1 MIRAKHNYLFRRI
14 YNKSVSF
21 LLKHEFKN
29 FFLMNE
35 FPGIDEKRG
44 LVVTP
49 NHFSWWDGFFADYL
63 LKRFINRTPYIMMLE
78 RQLKRYKFF
87 RYTGA
92 FSIEPS
98 SASSV
103 IESLRYSSEILDTPD
118 SYLIFY
124 PQGEIQLYET
134 EFVSL
139 KNGLEHLASKS
150 EFDVLIV
157 SFKIFYNE
165 NRKPSVC
172 CRFGEK
178 FSSGQLKSD
187 FELYKKSFIENIRM
201 TDSEVFNKKGFDLF
215 SV

>member
-1 MIRAKHNYLFRRI
+1 MIRAEHNFLFRKI
-14 YNKSVSF
+14 YNTSVSL

-29 FFLMNE
+29 FLLLND
-35 FPGIDEKRG
+35 FPGTDTKRG
-44 LVVTP
+44 IIITP

-63 LKRFINRTPYIMMLE
+63 MKRFINRTPHVMMLE
-78 RQLKRYKFF
+78 RQLERYKFF
-87 RYTGA
+87 KYTGA
-92 FSIEPS
+92 FSIDPS

-103 IESLRYSSEILDTPD
+103 IESLRYSSEILNTPD

-134 EFVSL
+134 DFISL
-139 KNGLEHLASKS
+139 KNGLKYVARKS

-178 FSSGQLKSD
+178 FSSLQLNSD
-187 FELYKKSFIENIRM
+187 FELYKKSFIENVRM
-201 TDSEVFNKKGFDLF
+201 TDSDLFYKKGIDLF
-215 SV
+215 SA

>member
-1 MIRAKHNYLFRRI
+1 
-14 YNKSVSF
+14 
-21 LLKHEFKN
+21 
-29 FFLMNE
+29 
-35 FPGIDEKRG
+35 
-44 LVVTP
+44 
-49 NHFSWWDGFFADYL
+49 
-63 LKRFINRTPYIMMLE
+63 MLE